1 MEDFDAEE
9 KEAREL
15 TERFRTMIDSG
26 TSVFFDS
33 EELEIIIDELMREM
47 DVPMA
52 SEAIEYAIRLYP
64 SDSFF
69 RILRAKKMMLQME
82 FDKAEEELDS
92 IETSFPPTPEL
103 YMERVMLARMT
114 GRHADTFKLLRKALK
129 LDEEDPEVHFL
140 LAYEYLK
147 NRDVDNA
154 LKHAI
159 FTLQEDEAF
168 DEQLFGFSFLLE
180 ENKQYEDGIAFYEKL
195 TDKFPLYPG
204 CWFGLGLSYSWNK
217 EYEKAIDAY
226 QYVLSI
232 DENTSTAYY
241 NMANCYFE
249 LNNYEKALDHYLQ
262 AYRLDKEDYNSLTC
276 IGDCYANQEKYEEAL
291 AYYRKAL
298 SLNPTQGDA
307 LLGLASVLKEQGHP
321 GDARTAIETAFAH
334 NPQSFML
341 LFEVLPY
348 YDEAQQMDKLQ
359 EFFTTTLNQV
369 ENKEDFYKY
378 FVQYCCDNELYNYG
392 IEVLEKQ
399 TDDPCVTNRIAYYLA
414 AFHFLNQNI
423 HKGCEYLAN
432 ALLINFEGHQE
443 FLAIDPILETFTE
456 VNELIDLYKEI

>member
-1 MEDFDAEE
+1 MEDFEAEE
-9 KEAREL
+9 KEAKEL
-15 TERFRTMIDSG
+15 TERFRNMIDSG
-26 TSVFFDS
+26 TSVYFDS
-33 EELEIIIDELMREM
+33 EELEIIIDQLMREM

-114 GRHADTFKLLRKALK
+114 GRHTDTFKLLKKALD
-129 LDEEDPEVHFL
+129 LDKDDPEVHFL

-147 NRDVDNA
+147 NKEVDNA

-159 FTLQEDEAF
+159 FALREDEAF

-195 TDKFPLYPG
+195 TEEFPLYPG

-232 DENTSTAYY
+232 DEKTSTAHY

-249 LNNYEKALDHYLQ
+249 LNKYDQALHHYQQ
-262 AYRLDKEDYNSLTC
+262 AYELDQEDFNSLTC

-291 AYYRKAL
+291 TYYRKAL

-307 LLGLASVLKEQGHP
+307 LLGLASVLKDQGLTSE
-321 GDARTAIETAFAH
+321 ARTAIENAFAH

-348 YDEAQQMDKLQ
+348 YDEPQQMSKLQ
-359 EFFTTTLNQV
+359 EFFTTTLDQV
-369 ENKEDFYKY
+369 ENKEDFYRY
-378 FVQYCCDNELYNYG
+378 FVQFCCENELYDYA
-392 IEVLEKQ
+392 IEVLEKHQ
-399 TDDPCVTNRIAYYLA
+399 SDPAITYTVAYYLA
-414 AFHFLNQNI
+414 ALYFLNQNI
-423 HKGCEYLAN
+423 SKGCEYLSN
-432 ALLINFEGHQE
+432 ALLIDYEGHKE
-443 FLAIDPILETFTE
+443 FLAIDPILETYSE
-456 VNELIDLYKEI
+456 VNELIDLYQP

>member
-1 MEDFDAEE
+1 MGEFEAEE
-9 KEAREL
+9 KETKEL
-15 TERFRTMIDSG
+15 VERFKSMIDSG
-26 TSVFFDS
+26 TSVYFDS
-33 EELEIIIDELMREM
+33 EELEIIIDELMRQM
-47 DVPMA
+47 DVTMA

-82 FDKAEEELDS
+82 FDKAEKELES

-103 YMERVMLARMT
+103 YMEKVMLARMT
-114 GRHADTFKLLRKALK
+114 GRNTNTFKLLKKALQ

-147 NRDVDNA
+147 SKDVTKA

-159 FTLQEDEAF
+159 FALREDEVF
-168 DEQLFGFSFLLE
+168 DEQLFGFSYLLE

-195 TDKFPLYPG
+195 TEEFPLFPG

-217 EYEKAIDAY
+217 EYDKAIDAY

-232 DENTSTAYY
+232 DEKTSTAHY

-249 LNNYEKALDHYLQ
+249 LNNYDQALSHYQQ
-262 AYRLDKEDYNSLTC
+262 AYELDQEDFNSLTC
-276 IGDCYANQEKYEEAL
+276 IGDCYANMEKHEEAL
-291 AYYRKAL
+291 TYYRKAL

-307 LLGLASVLKEQGHP
+307 LLGLASVLKDLGHI
-321 GDARTAIETAFAH
+321 GDARTAIENAFAH

-341 LFEVLPY
+341 LFEVLSY
-348 YDEAQQMDKLQ
+348 YDGEQQMDKLQ

-369 ENKEDFYKY
+369 ENKEDFYRY
-378 FVQYCCDNELYNYG
+378 FVQFCCENELYDYA
-392 IEVLEKQ
+392 IEVLEKHQ
-399 TDDPCVTNRIAYYLA
+399 TDDTITYTVAYYLA
-414 AFHFLNQNI
+414 ALYFLNQNI
-423 HKGCEYLAN
+423 FKGCEYLSN
-432 ALLINFEGHQE
+432 ALLIDFEGHKE
-443 FLAIDPILETFTE
+443 FLAIDPILETFSE
-456 VNELIDLYKEI
+456 VNELIELYK

>member
-1 MEDFDAEE
+1 MEDFEAEE
-9 KEAREL
+9 REAKEL

-33 EELEIIIDELMREM
+33 EELEIIIDQLMREM

-82 FDKAEEELDS
+82 FDKAEKELDS

-114 GRHADTFKLLRKALK
+114 GRHTDTFKLLKKALK
-129 LDEEDPEVHFL
+129 LDEGDPEVHFL

-147 NRDVDNA
+147 NKDVDKA
-154 LKHAI
+154 LEH
-159 FTLQEDEAF
+159 TLFALREDEAF

-180 ENKQYEDGIAFYEKL
+180 DNKQYEDGIAFYEKL
-195 TDKFPLYPG
+195 TEEFPLYPG

-232 DENTSTAYY
+232 DEKTSTAHY

-249 LNNYEKALDHYLQ
+249 LNNYEQALSHYQQ
-262 AYRLDKEDYNSLTC
+262 AYELDQEDFNSLTC

-291 AYYRKAL
+291 TYYRKAL

-307 LLGLASVLKEQGHP
+307 LLGLASVLKDQGYP

-348 YDEAQQMDKLQ
+348 YEEEQQMDKLQ
-359 EFFTTTLNQV
+359 EFFATTLDQV
-369 ENKEDFYKY
+369 ENKEDFYRY
-378 FVQYCCDNELYNYG
+378 FVHFCCENELYDYA
-392 IEVLEKQ
+392 IEVLEQ
-399 TDDPCVTNRIAYYLA
+399 HQADPAITFTVAYYLA
-414 AFHFLNQNI
+414 AFYFLSQKI
-423 HKGCEYLAN
+423 SKGCEYLSN
-432 ALLINFEGHQE
+432 ALLIDYEGHKD
-443 FLAIDPILETFTE
+443 FLAIDPILSTFSE
-456 VNELIDLYKEI
+456 VDELIELYKP

>member
-1 MEDFDAEE
+1 MGEFEAEE
-9 KEAREL
+9 KEAKEL
-15 TERFRTMIDSG
+15 VERFKSMIDSD

-33 EELEIIIDELMREM
+33 EELEIIIDELMRQM

-103 YMERVMLARMT
+103 YMERVMLARMS
-114 GRHADTFKLLRKALK
+114 GRKTNAFQLLNKALE

-147 NRDVDNA
+147 KKDVSHA
-154 LKHAI
+154 LKHSI
-159 FTLQEDEAF
+159 FALREDEAF

-195 TDKFPLYPG
+195 TEEFPLYPG

-217 EYEKAIDAY
+217 EYDKAIDAY

-232 DENTSTAYY
+232 DEKTSTAHY

-249 LNNYEKALDHYLQ
+249 LNNYDQALYHYQQ
-262 AYRLDKEDYNSLTC
+262 AYEMDPEDFNSLTC
-276 IGDCYANQEKYEEAL
+276 IGDCLANQEKHEDAL
-291 AYYRKAL
+291 TYYRKAL
-298 SLNPTQGDA
+298 TLNPTQGDA
-307 LLGLASVLKEQGHP
+307 LLGLASVLKEQGHL
-321 GDARTAIETAFAH
+321 GDARTAIESAFAH

-348 YDEAQQMDKLQ
+348 YDETQQMDKLQ
-359 EFFTTTLNQV
+359 EFFTTTLGQV
-369 ENKEDFYKY
+369 ENKEDFYRY
-378 FVQYCCDNELYNYG
+378 FVQFCCENELYDYA
-392 IEVLEKQ
+392 IEVLEQ
-399 TDDPCVTNRIAYYLA
+399 HQADPAITYTVAYYLA
-414 AFHFLNQNI
+414 ALYFLNQNI
-423 HKGCEYLAN
+423 SKGCEYLSN
-432 ALLINFEGHQE
+432 ALLIDYEGHKD
-443 FLAIDPILETFTE
+443 FLNIDPILETYTE
-456 VNELIDLYKEI
+456 VNELIDLYQP

>member
-1 MEDFDAEE
+1 MGEFEAEE
-9 KEAREL
+9 KETKEL
-15 TERFRTMIDSG
+15 VERFKSMIDSG
-26 TSVFFDS
+26 SSVFFDS
-33 EELEIIIDELMREM
+33 EELEIIIDELMRKM
-47 DVPMA
+47 DVQMA

-114 GRHADTFKLLRKALK
+114 GSHTDTFKLLKKALK

-147 NRDVDNA
+147 NKDVTKA

-159 FTLQEDEAF
+159 FALREDEAF

-195 TDKFPLYPG
+195 TEEFPLYPG
-204 CWFGLGLSYSWNK
+204 CWFGLGLSHSWNK
-217 EYEKAIDAY
+217 EYDKAIDAY

-232 DENTSTAYY
+232 DEKTSTAHY

-249 LNNYEKALDHYLQ
+249 LNKYDLALSHYQQ
-262 AYRLDKEDYNSLTC
+262 AYELDQDDFNSLTC

-291 AYYRKAL
+291 TYYRKAL
-298 SLNPTQGDA
+298 SLNPMQGDA
-307 LLGLASVLKEQGHP
+307 LLGLASVLKDQGHP
-321 GDARTAIETAFAH
+321 GDAQAAIESAFAH

-341 LFEVLPY
+341 LFEVLSY
-348 YDEAQQMDKLQ
+348 YDEEQQKNKMQ

-369 ENKEDFYKY
+369 ENKEDFYRY
-378 FVQYCCDNELYNYG
+378 FVQFCCENELYDYG
-392 IEVLEKQ
+392 IEVLEKNQ
-399 TDDPCVTNRIAYYLA
+399 TDSAITYTVAYYLA
-414 AFHFLNQNI
+414 ALYFLNQNI
-423 HKGCEYLAN
+423 SKGCEYLAN
-432 ALLINFEGHQE
+432 ALLIDYEGYKN
-443 FLAIDPILETFTE
+443 FLAIDPILETYSE
-456 VNELIDLYKEI
+456 INELIDLYKP

>member
-1 MEDFDAEE
+1 MGEFEAEE
-9 KEAREL
+9 KETKEL
-15 TERFRTMIDSG
+15 VERFKSMIDSG
-26 TSVFFDS
+26 TSVYFDS
-33 EELEIIIDELMREM
+33 EELEIIIDELMRQM
-47 DVPMA
+47 DVTMA

-82 FDKAEEELDS
+82 FDKAEKELDS

-103 YMERVMLARMT
+103 YMEKVMLARMT
-114 GRHADTFKLLRKALK
+114 GRNTNTFKLLKKALQ

-147 NRDVDNA
+147 SKDVTKA

-159 FTLQEDEAF
+159 FALREDEVF
-168 DEQLFGFSFLLE
+168 DEQLFGFSYLLE

-195 TDKFPLYPG
+195 TEEFPLFPG

-217 EYEKAIDAY
+217 EYDKAIDAY

-232 DENTSTAYY
+232 DEKTSTAHY

-249 LNNYEKALDHYLQ
+249 LNNYDQALSHYQQ
-262 AYRLDKEDYNSLTC
+262 AYELDQEDFNSLTC
-276 IGDCYANQEKYEEAL
+276 IGDCYANQEKHEEAL
-291 AYYRKAL
+291 TYYRKAL

-307 LLGLASVLKEQGHP
+307 LLGLASVLKDLGHV
-321 GDARTAIETAFAH
+321 GDARAAIESAFAH

-341 LFEVLPY
+341 LFEVLSY
-348 YDEAQQMDKLQ
+348 YDGEQQMDKLQ

-369 ENKEDFYKY
+369 ENKEDFYRY
-378 FVQYCCDNELYNYG
+378 FVQFCCENELYDYA
-392 IEVLEKQ
+392 IEVLEKHQ
-399 TDDPCVTNRIAYYLA
+399 TDDTITYTVAYYLA
-414 AFHFLNQNI
+414 ALYFLNQNI
-423 HKGCEYLAN
+423 SKGCEYLSN
-432 ALLINFEGHQE
+432 ALLIDYEGYKN
-443 FLAIDPILETFTE
+443 FLAIDPILETFSE
-456 VNELIDLYKEI
+456 VNELIKLYK